1 MTPLTQQWWWVIDDV
16 GSKEKPDCVQ
26 SFTGCTHESLTYS
39 QFSLS
44 WTDAYLPELSSPP
57 PWSPPPAP
65 ASLSLLV
72 PTSPSFAWLAP
83 VAQTSRNADWS
94 STRAVAWE
102 PLRALMKAKSSS
114 HPRALQPVEYI
125 HQNFFGLKMRK
136 VGNARV
142 KPPLLQVS
150 SSKKELVCQT
160 CALLCSVETA
170 FLSSSFGSTPRPL
183 VQSPL
188 SPQPEHLKIRSIQGF
203 SQPTAIPVR

>member
-1 MTPLTQQWWWVIDDV
+1 MNRVHRDK
-16 GSKEKPDCVQ
+16 SKTTKWQNTC
-26 SFTGCTHESLTYS
+26 FAGCTHESIIYS
-39 QFSLS
+39 HFILS

-83 VAQTSRNADWS
+83 GAQTSKNVGWS
-94 STRAVAWE
+94 STRTGAWE
-102 PLRALMKAKSSS
+102 PPKALMEAKSNS
-114 HPRALQPVEYI
+114 HLCALSPVEWYI
-125 HQNFFGLKMRK
+125 YQNFYAWKWRLENLMR
-136 VGNARV
+136 NAWV

-170 FLSSSFGSTPRPL
+170 FLSSSFGLTPLPL
-183 VQSPL
+183 VRSPL
-188 SPQPEHLKIRSIQGF
+188 SPQPGHLKSWIFFRLEGF
-203 SQPTAIPVR
+203 YQPTAIPVR